1 MHISRLA
8 VRNFR
13 NLADIDLDLL
23 PGTVV
28 VGENRA
34 GKSNLL
40 AALRL
45 VLDPSLSHADLQL
58 RREDFWDGLC
68 AGDPTCDPM
77 AKGEKIEITVEFI
90 GFENN
95 PTLMTALADCLISGA
110 PLQARLTYQFAPIDT
125 GKEKSSGRLQYEG
138 RIFGGDDEEQQIS
151 RELRRYIYFQFLHA
165 LRDVESDIK
174 NWRRSPLRR
183 LLEAAAQ
190 DVSEQDLDEVRVA
203 MKEANDD
210 LNGLPEIKQLADS
223 ISSEVEDLVGANH
236 SLDTEL
242 AVAPDDPLRLIRG
255 MRIFVDGIAHRDL
268 STASLGTLNVLYMAL
283 LELGLRARLEDT
295 EIAHVV
301 LAIEEPEAHL
311 HPHLQ
316 RLIFRRFLGMDA
328 AESEGPRNVILTTQ
342 SPHIASVADPRSL
355 VVLRNANGKST
366 ASAARTADLTEAQ
379 WDDIGRYLD
388 ATRAELVF
396 ARKVLLVEGF
406 AEQVLI
412 PKLAESAGM
421 DLDKLGITVCS
432 VHGTHF
438 LSYARFCEALEIPWA
453 IVTDG
458 DIINRTSRGKRRAE
472 KLVSHLGLTDPPEE
486 HGIFVGSR
494 TFEYDIL
501 GADPANLDTCIDVLR
516 QGAGKSTSDMINAWQ
531 GTMPPHDEYMKV
543 INKQGKKGR
552 FAQRLSS
559 RKVLPPD
566 YIAAALE
573 FLA

>member
-1 MHISRLA
+1 M
-8 VRNFR
+8 RNFR

-40 AALRL
+40 SALRL
-45 VLDPSLSHADLQL
+45 VLDPSLSHTDLQL
-58 RREDFWDGLC
+58 RREDFWDGLSN
-68 AGDPTCDPM
+68 GDPAYDPM
-77 AKGEKIEITVEFI
+77 VSGEKIEILVEFT
-90 GFENN
+90 GFDNDA
-95 PTLMTALADCLISGA
+95 TLMTALADGLIPGD
-110 PLQARLTYQFAPIDT
+110 PVRARLTYQFAPIDT
-125 GKEKSSGRLQYEG
+125 GEDSPSGRLRYEG
-138 RIFGGDDEEQQIS
+138 RIFGGEDEEQQVS

-174 NWRRSPLRR
+174 NWRKSPLRR

-190 DVSEQDLDEVRVA
+190 AVSEQDLDEVRAA

-210 LNGLPEIKQLADS
+210 LNALVEIKELADS
-223 ISSEVEDLVGANH
+223 ISSEVIDLVGSNQA
-236 SLDTEL
+236 LDTEL

-255 MRIFVDGIAHRDL
+255 MRIFVDGDARRDL
-268 STASLGTLNVLYMAL
+268 SSASLGTLNVLYMAL
-283 LELGLRARLEDT
+283 LELGLRTRLADS

-316 RLIFRRFLGMDA
+316 RLIFRRFLGMDTEEPG
-328 AESEGPRNVILTTQ
+328 ESKGPRNVLLTTQ

-355 VVLRNANGKST
+355 VVLRCTDGRST
-366 ASAARTADLTEAQ
+366 ASAARTADLTDAQ

-412 PKLAESAGM
+412 PKLAEAVGM

-438 LSYARFCEALEIPWA
+438 LSYARLCNALGIPWS

-458 DIINRTSRGKRRAE
+458 DIINEKSRGQTRAE
-472 KLVSHLGLTDPPEE
+472 KLVSNLGLTGIPEE
-486 HGIFVGSR
+486 HGIFVGGR
-494 TFEYDIL
+494 TFEYDL
-501 GADPANLDTCIDVLR
+501 LSVDDANRDTCVKVLR
-516 QGAGKSTSDMINAWQ
+516 RYVPQASVSIIDGWQ
-531 GTMPPHDEYMKV
+531 GIMPPYDEYMKM
-543 INKQGKKGR
+543 IDKQGKKGR

-566 YIAAALE
+566 YVTAALE